1 MAERAKSETLK
12 PSFGIAAL
20 WEKVAKA
27 LLVSATAVLEWAE
40 WSFSASVVAEQLGES
55 GTEVMSSSLLYRIL
69 IVSGMDIQLSG
80 EKQNNWKFLEGVEL
94 KFSTATRQIP
104 SYYNPVDETV
114 CYQIS
119 IFLIKHAG
127 TLNRKQITGK

>member
-1 MAERAKSETLK
+1 MATVRAERAKSATLK

-27 LLVSATAVLEWAE
+27 LLVSATAVLEGAE
-40 WSFSASVVAEQLGES
+40 WSFSVSVVAEQLGES

-80 EKQNNWKFLEGVEL
+80 EKQNN
-94 KFSTATRQIP
+94 
-104 SYYNPVDETV
+104 
-114 CYQIS
+114 
-119 IFLIKHAG
+119 
-127 TLNRKQITGK
+127 